1 MEKTCVW
8 FWSLIFFFD
17 GSRLQTNL
25 VAPTSRK
32 QFHTLQARPWR
43 FDNLE
48 AKKVEENPFISHA
61 GSMGGTVYVCLHL
74 SKKWTKCRCI
84 KTIHY
89 MDPMDML
96 TWLFVTCW
104 FYVFFGQNKF
114 RTVFPANEAQG
125 KVGGTTIPLNTFNCM
140 SNLNNLEE
148 ELDDSEVNISSIFT
162 SPSGNIFHSCS
173 KTLISILTN
182 HSNTYSQ
189 NTTNHPGK
197 KNK

>member
-1 MEKTCVW
+1 MKKKQCLFLVTVFCLTAHGSNKLGCPNKSEAISYSPGPALKVW
-8 FWSLIFFFD
+8 QLD
-17 GSRLQTNL
+17 
-25 VAPTSRK
+25 
-32 QFHTLQARPWR
+32 
-43 FDNLE
+43 
-48 AKKVEENPFISHA
+48 

-89 MDPMDML
+89 MDPMDLL

-140 SNLNNLEE
+140 SNLKYLEE
-148 ELDDSEVNISSIFT
+148 ELDDSQVKIYRSFLPWPIRKYLPRLFQDTHLNL
-162 SPSGNIFHSCS
+162 N
-173 KTLISILTN
+173 
-182 HSNTYSQ
+182 
-189 NTTNHPGK
+189 
-197 KNK
+197 